1 VQEADA
7 AADGKSSVEVWN
19 FFEVGE
25 VERWWP
31 SKRQYM
37 WVTGWSRNGIEYPWL
52 TRKEAL
58 SQCKLHGKKA
68 KFIKENAQ

>member
-1 VQEADA
+1 MPTP
-7 AADGKSSVEVWN
+7 DGATDGQVTWVYQ
-19 FFEVGE
+19 EVGE

-58 SQCKLHGKKA
+58 SECKLHGKKA
-68 KFIKENAQ
+68 KFVRSSRV

>member
-1 VQEADA
+1 MPTP
-7 AADGKSSVEVWN
+7 DGATDGQVTWVYQ
-19 FFEVGE
+19 EVGE

-31 SKRQYM
+31 SKRQYV

-58 SQCKLHGKKA
+58 SECKLHGKKA
-68 KFIKENAQ
+68 KFVRSSRV

>member
-1 VQEADA
+1 MPTP
-7 AADGKSSVEVWN
+7 DGATDGQVTWVYR
-19 FFEVGE
+19 EVGE

-31 SKRQYM
+31 STRKYM

-58 SQCKLHGKKA
+58 SECKLHGKKA
-68 KFIKENAQ
+68 KFVRSARV

>member
-1 VQEADA
+1 MPTP
-7 AADGKSSVEVWN
+7 DGATDGQVTWVYQ
-19 FFEVGE
+19 EVGE

-58 SQCKLHGKKA
+58 SECKLHGKKA
-68 KFIKENAQ
+68 KFVRSARV

>member
-1 VQEADA
+1 
-7 AADGKSSVEVWN
+7 
-19 FFEVGE
+19 
-25 VERWWP
+25 
-31 SKRQYM
+31 M

-58 SQCKLHGKKA
+58 SECKLHGKKA

>member
-1 VQEADA
+1 MPTS
-7 AADGKSSVEVWN
+7 DGATDGQVTWVYQ
-19 FFEVGE
+19 EVGE

-58 SQCKLHGKKA
+58 SECKLHGKKA
-68 KFIKENAQ
+68 KFVRSSRV

>member
-1 VQEADA
+1 MPTP
-7 AADGKSSVEVWN
+7 DGATDGQVTWVYQ
-19 FFEVGE
+19 EVGE

-58 SQCKLHGKKA
+58 SECKLHGKKA
-68 KFIKENAQ
+68 KFLRSSRV

>member
-1 VQEADA
+1 MPTS
-7 AADGKSSVEVWN
+7 DGATDGQVTWVYQ
-19 FFEVGE
+19 EVGE

-58 SQCKLHGKKA
+58 SECKLHGKKA
-68 KFIKENAQ
+68 KFVRSARV